1 MELSKPVL
9 TNTNWD
15 FITPIKEP
23 EHIGSWEPKISLTP
37 AGDTP
42 AEPGTPD
49 QPGGGDQPETFIPPP
64 NFDVE
69 DPSTYPDYLIPKPD
83 GLSESAKL
91 AFSGRRTRHP
101 SNSISGRFG

>member
-23 EHIGSWEPKISLTP
+23 ETYWFVGAKDIVYP

-49 QPGGGDQPETFIPPP
+49 QPGGGDQPETSFLLRT
-64 NFDVE
+64 FDVE
-69 DPSTYPDYLIPKPD
+69 DPSTYP
-83 GLSESAKL
+83 GLL
-91 AFSGRRTRHP
+91 
-101 SNSISGRFG
+101 NSKT